1 MAGIESLFIIFCNI
15 IKFFTPYTPGFVACC
30 LFLLFVVVVCFSS
43 VKTLLFNLSLL
54 ITLLPLFGIFLKF
67 THNFYIGSL
76 FCLHYLLSS
85 LLLLSLLHL
94 TSACWGTYLLTLD
107 ITHLVFCNINSS
119 LYQQTFLC
127 HHMLRFVV
135 VSKN

>member
-1 MAGIESLFIIFCNI
+1 M
-15 IKFFTPYTPGFVACC
+15 
-30 LFLLFVVVVCFSS
+30 
-43 VKTLLFNLSLL
+43 LLFNLSLL
-54 ITLLPLFGIFLKF
+54 IALLPLFGLFLKF
-67 THNFYIGSL
+67 THNFYTGSL

-94 TSACWGTYLLTLD
+94 TPASWGTYLLTLD

-127 HHMLRFVV
+127 HHMLSSWCLKKVNPTQNVYFYNTTSLDDFCFYIIRLLTSYKLGVCPV
-135 VSKN
+135 TG